1 MRNTFAILLLCINST
16 FQVFAQ
22 SAINSSVSTSQQSH
36 LTQPSQPTLII
47 GIVVDQMR
55 YDYLYRYQK
64 NYSKNGLNRLLN
76 EGFSCENTNFN
87 FVPTYTGPG
96 HAAIYT
102 GTTPAVNGIVGNDWY
117 DRSWGT
123 RRYVTADD
131 KVKTVGSDSKAGQHS
146 PRVLLSSTI
155 TDELRLSNNFESKVV
170 GVCLKDRGSI
180 LPAGHIPNACYWFDD
195 ETGNWITSTYYSDS
209 LGLPKWVNA
218 FNNAKY
224 PDKYLSQDWKTLH
237 PEKDY
242 TESFKDWEIYEK
254 RLKGN
259 ETGKFPYNLPA
270 MKEGNNYGVIRNTPF
285 GNSLTLD
292 FALEAIDKMK
302 LGEDAAPDFLALS
315 FSSTDYC
322 AHHFGIHALETQD
335 TYLRLDADIERL
347 FTHLDKKFGQ
357 GKVLIFL
364 TADHGGAETPEH
376 LKAIRIPAGVF
387 EESKMDLLLNKAIET
402 ATNTRGGYIFE
413 VINQQVYYNNFALQ
427 AAKISLETAN
437 DIVIETL
444 QSLEGVNG
452 AFSRKDLLALPADYP
467 FASLIRLG
475 YHPRR
480 SGDVFY
486 LLDPAWIPD
495 DIYFKKTG
503 TTHGSSYPYDTHVP
517 LLWHGWGIKPGKS
530 NAPVSITDIAPTLSA
545 LLHIMEPNGAT
556 GKVILD
562 VMK

>member
-1 MRNTFAILLLCINST
+1 MRNFVPILLLCINAT
-16 FQVFAQ
+16 FQLNAQ
-22 SAINSSVSTSQQSH
+22 KVIIDKDKTSN
-36 LTQPSQPTLII
+36 LGTQLEQPALII

-64 NYSKNGLNRLLN
+64 NYSKNGLNRLLS
-76 EGFSCENTNFN
+76 EGFSCENANFN
-87 FVPTYTGPG
+87 YVPTYTGPG

-102 GTTPAVNGIVGNDWY
+102 GTTPSVNGIVGNDWY
-117 DRSWGT
+117 DRSWST

-131 KVKTVGSDSKAGQHS
+131 KVKSIGCPNGKSGQHS
-146 PRVLLSSTI
+146 PKVLLSSTI

-170 GVCLKDRGSI
+170 GICLKDRGSI

-195 ETGNWITSTYYSDS
+195 ETGNWITSSYYPDS
-209 LGLPKWVNA
+209 VGLPKWVNA

-259 ETGKFPYNLPA
+259 TDGKFPYNLPA
-270 MKEGNNYGVIRNTPF
+270 LKEGSNYGVIRNTPF

-292 FALEAIDKMK
+292 FALEAIEKMK

-322 AHHFGIHALETQD
+322 AHHFGIHSLETQD

-347 FTHLDKKFGQ
+347 FAFLDKKFGQ

-364 TADHGGAETPEH
+364 TADHGGAETAAH
-376 LKAIRIPAGVF
+376 LNALKIPAGVF
-387 EESKMDLLLNKAIET
+387 EESKMEIALNKAIEE
-402 ATNTRGGYIFE
+402 ATNTKGGYIFE
-413 VINQQVYYNNFALQ
+413 VINQQVYLNEFALK
-427 AAKISLETAN
+427 AAKISSEDANRYVKEALEAMPG
-437 DIVIETL
+437 VYSTL
-444 QSLEGVNG
+444 
-452 AFSRKDLLALPADYP
+452 SRKELMAMPNDYP
-467 FASLIRLG
+467 FISLVRQG
-475 YHPRR
+475 CHPRR
-480 SGDVFY
+480 SGDIFY

-495 DIYFKKTG
+495 DLYFKTAG
-503 TTHGSSYPYDTHVP
+503 TTHGSPYPYDTHVP
-517 LLWHGWGIKPGKS
+517 LVWHGWGIKAGKS
-530 NAPVSITDIAPTLSA
+530 NTPVNITDIAPTISA
-545 LLHIMEPNGAT
+545 LLHIMEPNGTT
-556 GKVILD
+556 GKPILD
-562 VMK
+562 LLR

>member
-1 MRNTFAILLLCINST
+1 MRNPLTILLLCISTT
-16 FQVFAQ
+16 FQLFAQ
-22 SAINSSVSTSQQSH
+22 SATISTAQS
-36 LTQPSQPTLII
+36 SQPALII

-55 YDYLYRYQK
+55 YDYLYRYQSK
-64 NYSKNGLNRLLN
+64 YSKNGLNRLLS
-76 EGFSCENTNFN
+76 EGFSCENTSYNY
-87 FVPTYTGPG
+87 VPTYTGPG

-117 DRSWGT
+117 DQSWST
-123 RRYVTADD
+123 RRYVTSDD
-131 KVKTVGSDSKAGQHS
+131 KVKTVGSPSKAGQHS
-146 PRVLLSSTI
+146 PAVLLSSTV

-170 GVCLKDRGSI
+170 GICLKDRGSI

-195 ETGNWITSTYYSDS
+195 ETGNWITSTYYPDS
-209 LGLPKWVNA
+209 LGLPKWVKS
-218 FNNAKY
+218 FNDAKY
-224 PDKYLSQDWKTLH
+224 PDKYLSKEWKTLQ

-259 ETGKFPYNLPA
+259 ENGKFPYDLSK
-270 MKEGNNYGVIRNTPF
+270 MKGESGNYGVIRNTPF

-302 LGEDAAPDFLALS
+302 LGDDAAPDFLALS

-322 AHHFGIHALETQD
+322 AHNFGIHATETQD

-347 FTHLDKKFGQ
+347 FTFLDKKFGQ

-387 EESKMDLLLNKAIET
+387 EESKMDLLLNNAIET
-402 ATNTRGGYIFE
+402 ATNTKGGYIQE
-413 VINQQVYYNNFALQ
+413 VINQQVYFSKFALK
-427 AAKISLETAN
+427 AAKISTDEASR
-437 DIVIETL
+437 IVVEAL
-444 QSLEGVNG
+444 QELEGVNG

-503 TTHGSSYPYDTHVP
+503 TTHGSSYAYDTHVP
-517 LLWHGWGIKPGKS
+517 LLWHGWGIKHGKT
-530 NAPVSITDIAPTLSA
+530 NAPINITDIAPTLSA
-545 LLHIMEPNGAT
+545 LLHIMEPNGTT
-556 GKVILD
+556 GKVITAITD
-562 VMK
+562 